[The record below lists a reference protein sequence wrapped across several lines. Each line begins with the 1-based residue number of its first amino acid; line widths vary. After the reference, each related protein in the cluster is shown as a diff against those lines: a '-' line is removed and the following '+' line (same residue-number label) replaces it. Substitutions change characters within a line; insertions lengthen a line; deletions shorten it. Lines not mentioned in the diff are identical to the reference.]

1 MSAKTKKAPKSNRWA
16 IIDQTF
22 LSLMITCS
30 MIELTNRGAGII
42 DGLFVSNFMDA
53 KAIASVGVVK
63 SIFSL
68 TGIISGLL
76 SVGMQSRCAQELGKG
91 DIKSFRRI
99 FSTMFYISV
108 IVSII
113 SMIIL
118 IIAATPVAVLM
129 GASGNGAELADGA
142 AAYLRGIGIGFPS
155 IVLAVV
161 LSTACQLDSAK
172 QRVRTG
178 GIIQFGF
185 NCIFDYLAI
194 KFNLGVFG
202 IGLATSLARYVQVIY
217 LLFHFR
223 TKDRML
229 HFVKFDMSLK
239 EILETLS
246 LGTEK
251 ALRSLS
257 KVIAPAIVNRIIL
270 IFGGTIAMSAFSIQK
285 DFMDLAEIFTAG
297 IADATALMAGVYYG
311 EMNSETIHA
320 VGKSAHKRCAIFLGG
335 VGVILVLF
343 AKPIAGFYISE
354 QGELFTMVAFA
365 SAMTGLYTPLNG
377 LSRAR
382 ISYLNAVKRVKYMQI
397 MTFLSSVVYAIS
409 SAWILGKLF
418 GAYGVLASDLLRV
431 VLLLVTTMLYHAVRY
446 KKPIPSPK
454 DYLFLPES
462 FDLKPGDVISLDIRD
477 MDDVSL
483 VAEQI
488 ELFCMGHKISS
499 KVGMKAAICFEELTS
514 NTIKFGFPKCKNQP
528 SIDLRMICT
537 EDELILRLKD
547 NCPIMNLEPA
557 PEDNLDYEDEL
568 QLSLKMIN
576 DLAESVNHIRSME
589 TNNVILKFSLKEQ
602 KGKET
607 IS

>member
-1 MSAKTKKAPKSNRWA
+1 MRKTKEKNNRWA

-22 LSLMITCS
+22 LSLLMTFA
-30 MIELTNRGAGII
+30 MIELTNRGAGIV

-68 TGIISGLL
+68 TGIVSGIL

-99 FSTMFYISV
+99 FSSMFYISV
-108 IVSII
+108 ITSLI
-113 SMIIL
+113 SMIL
-118 IIAATPVAVLM
+118 LMVAARPVAILM

-142 AAYLRGIGIGFPS
+142 VRYLRGIGIGVPAL
-155 IVLAVV
+155 VLAPF
-161 LSTACQLDSAK
+161 LSSACQLDSAK
-172 QRVRTG
+172 SMVRKS
-178 GIIQFGF
+178 GIIYFVG
-185 NCIFDYLAI
+185 NCSFDYLAV
-194 KFNLGVFG
+194 KLNMGEFG
-202 IGLATSLARYVQVIY
+202 IGLATSLAMY
-217 LLFHFR
+217 LHFGHLMLHFT

-229 HFVKFDMSLK
+229 HFVKFDMKLK
-239 EILETLS
+239 EIMETLS
-246 LGTEK
+246 FGTEK

-285 DFMDLAEIFTAG
+285 DFMDLAEIVTVG

-320 VGKSAHKRCAIFLGG
+320 VGKNAHKNIAVFLG
-335 VGVILVLF
+335 VVCAVLVIF

-354 QGELFTMVAFA
+354 QGELFNMVVFA
-365 SAMTGLYTPLNG
+365 SVMTGIYAPLNG
-377 LSRAR
+377 MVRAR

-409 SAWILGKLF
+409 GAWILGKIF
-418 GAYGVLASDLLRV
+418 GAYGVLASELLRV
-431 VLLLVTTMLYHAVRY
+431 VLLLLTTWLYHAVKS
-446 KKPIPSPK
+446 KKLIPSVK

-462 FDLKPGDVISLDIRD
+462 FDLNPGDVISLDIRD

-488 ELFCMGHKISS
+488 ELFCMGHDINSQ
-499 KVGMKAAICFEELTS
+499 VGMKAAICFEELTA
-514 NTIKFGFPKCKNQP
+514 NTIKYGFPRCKNQP

-537 EDELILRLKD
+537 EDELILRIKD
-547 NCPIMNLEPA
+547 NCPVMNLEPA

-576 DLAESVNHIRSME
+576 DLANNVSHIRSLE
-589 TNNVILKFSLKEQ
+589 TNNVILRFPLTEQ
-602 KGKET
+602 KEEED
-607 IS
+607 

>member
-1 MSAKTKKAPKSNRWA
+1 MGKTKEKNNRWA

-22 LSLMITCS
+22 LSLMITCF
-30 MIELTNRGAGII
+30 MIELTNRGAGIV

-68 TGIISGLL
+68 TGTISGLL

-91 DIKSFRRI
+91 DIKGFRRI

-108 IVSII
+108 IVSLI
-113 SMIIL
+113 SMILL
-118 IIAATPVAVLM
+118 IIAAKPVAVLM
-129 GASGNGAELADGA
+129 GASGNGAELADDA
-142 AAYLRGIGIGFPS
+142 ASYLRGVGIGFPS

-178 GIIQFGF
+178 GIIQFVF

-194 KFNLGVFG
+194 KLNLGVFG
-202 IGLATSLARYVQVIY
+202 IGLATSLAMYVQVFD
-217 LLFHFR
+217 LLLHFR

-246 LGTEK
+246 LGTER

-257 KVIAPAIVNRIIL
+257 KVIAPSIVNRIIL

-285 DFMDLAEIFTAG
+285 DLINFSEIFISG

-311 EMNSETIHA
+311 EMNSETIHS
-320 VGKSAHKRCAIFLGG
+320 VGKSAHKNCAIFLG
-335 VGVILVLF
+335 VVCAVLVIF

-354 QGELFTMVAFA
+354 QGELFNMVVFA
-365 SAMTGLYTPLNG
+365 SVMTGIYAPLNG

-397 MTFLSSVVYAIS
+397 MTFLSTMVYAIS
-409 SAWILGKLF
+409 GAWILGKLF
-418 GAYGVLASDLLRV
+418 GAYGVLASELLRV
-431 VLLLVTTMLYHAVRY
+431 VLLLLTTMLYHAVRY

-462 FDLKPGDVISLDIRD
+462 FDLNPGDVISLDIRD
-477 MDDVSL
+477 VDDVSL

-488 ELFCMGHKISS
+488 ELFCMGHEIDSQ
-499 KVGMKAAICFEELTS
+499 VGMKAAICFEELTA
-514 NTIKFGFPKCKNQP
+514 NTIKYGFPRCKNQP

-547 NCPIMNLEPA
+547 NCPVMNLEPA
-557 PEDNLDYEDEL
+557 PEDDLDYEDEL

-576 DLAESVNHIRSME
+576 DLASNVSHIRSLE
-589 TNNVILKFSLKEQ
+589 TNNVILRFPLTEQ
-602 KGKET
+602 KEEED
-607 IS
+607 